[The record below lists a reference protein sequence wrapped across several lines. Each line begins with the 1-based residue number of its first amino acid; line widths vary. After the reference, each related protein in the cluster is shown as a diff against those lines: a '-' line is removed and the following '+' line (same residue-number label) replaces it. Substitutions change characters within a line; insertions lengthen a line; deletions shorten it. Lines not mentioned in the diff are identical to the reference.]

1 MTTLPAHKNII
12 LTGFMG
18 TGKTTIGRLLAD
30 QLARPFVDMDAE
42 LTRQF
47 GKPIA
52 TVFAEL
58 GEPAFRQAERALC
71 QRLAN
76 QSGLV
81 VSTGGGA
88 LVDAENRATFGASGT
103 LICLT
108 ADAEEILRRVESND
122 ERPLLGER
130 TDYRQRITTLLA
142 SRQAAYGAIPH
153 QIETS
158 GISCEQVVERVLA
171 AVASDAEVSGMTRL
185 PVRTAQENYDI
196 CLGDGLLAHV
206 GQLLLKRGLRPGPAA
221 VVSNQMIA
229 EHHADSVLASLQAAG
244 FEPTLCLVPEGEQHK
259 TLATVANLYE
269 QFLIAKLDRQSP
281 VLSLGGGV
289 IGDMAGFAAAT
300 YLRGLPYV
308 QMPTSLLAMVDASV
322 GGKTGVDLPQ
332 GKNLVGAFKQP
343 ELVIMDSAVLATLP
357 AAELSAGL
365 AEVIKHGI
373 IGAPKLF
380 ATLERGLPANL
391 KHLIA
396 EAVQVKIAIVEE
408 DPFEHGR
415 RAVLNLGHTFGH
427 ALELVSEFSLRH
439 GEAVA
444 VGLIAAVEM
453 AAALGHCDAALVPR
467 IRALVERHGLPASL
481 PRAEYD
487 LDQVV
492 AAMGHDKKRAGK
504 TLRFIIPHAI
514 GDVQIINN
522 PGSAYVRDALGAV
535 LTG

>member
-1 MTTLPAHKNII
+1 MATFPAHKNIV

-30 QLARPFVDMDAE
+30 QLTRRFVDMDEE
-42 LTRQF
+42 LTRHF

-58 GEPAFRQAERALC
+58 GEPAFRQAERELC
-71 QRLAN
+71 RRLASE
-76 QSGLV
+76 QGLV
-81 VSTGGGA
+81 ISTGGGA
-88 LVDAENRATFGASGT
+88 LVDAENRAVFSASGT
-103 LICLT
+103 LLCLT

-122 ERPLLGER
+122 ERPLLGDRAER
-130 TDYRQRITTLLA
+130 RQRITTLLA
-142 SRQAAYGAIPH
+142 SRQDAYGAIPH
-153 QIETS
+153 QIDTTGLS
-158 GISCEQVVERVLA
+158 HEQVVERVLA
-171 AVASDAEVSGMTRL
+171 ALADDSEVSGMTRL
-185 PVRTAQENYDI
+185 PVRTAQEQYDI
-196 CLGDGLLAHV
+196 YLGDGLLAHV
-206 GQLLLKRGLRPGPAA
+206 GQLLLKRGLRRGPAA

-229 EHHADSVLASLQAAG
+229 EHHAEPVLASLRAAG
-244 FEPTLCLVPEGEQHK
+244 FEPTLCLVPEGEQYK
-259 TLATVANLYE
+259 TLATVATLYE

-343 ELVIMDSAVLATLP
+343 EMVIMDSAALATLP

-373 IGAPKLF
+373 IGDPKLF
-380 ATLERGLPANL
+380 ATLEAGLPANL
-391 KHLIA
+391 KHLVA
-396 EAVQVKIAIVEE
+396 AAVQVKIAIVEE

-427 ALELVSEFSLRH
+427 ALELVSEFNLRH

-444 VGLIAAVEM
+444 VGMMAAVSM
-453 AAALGHCDAALVPR
+453 AASLGHCDSALVPR
-467 IRALVERHGLPASL
+467 ICTLIERHGLPTSL
-481 PRAEYD
+481 PRSEYD
-487 LDQVV
+487 LDQVM

-514 GDVQIINN
+514 GDVQIIND
-522 PGSAYVRDALGAV
+522 PGSTYVRDALSTV
-535 LTG
+535 LTI